1 MIQPWKRKEVIGDC
15 TLYLGDERRKHRA
28 RGHKKALRLFPE
40 IGPCAKCGNPKAERH
55 HVDDNPHNNAPE
67 NIMPLCRRC
76 HTLEHGKTLSPKA
89 IAKGRDV
96 AAKLKREKTHCRR
109 GHPYSGENL
118 YVDKRGK
125 RHCKECNRI
134 AKRKYR
140 AGGGRG

>member
-1 MIQPWKRKEVIGDC
+1 MSPIIREERIGDC
-15 TLYLGDERRKHRA
+15 RLSRKQYRA
-28 RGHKKALRLFPE
+28 AGHKQALKLFPE
-40 IGPCAKCGNPKAERH
+40 IESCVKCGDEKSERH
-55 HVDDNPHNNAPE
+55 HIDDDPQNNVPD

-76 HTLEHGKTLSPKA
+76 HTIEHGKRPTPEA
-89 IAKGRDV
+89 IALGIK
-96 AAKLKREKTHCRR
+96 AAAQKRLSITHCRL

-118 YVDKRGK
+118 YTDKKGK